1 MLVLRLFF
9 VAAYVIMWAF
19 DMEALNNGT
28 EAYDKGDY
36 EAAVEYYRAAAMCG
50 VNFFALNKL
59 GVCYEDGVGVEQDYE
74 KAVEYY
80 RKSAEQGND
89 WAEYNLAGCYYNG
102 CGVKKNR
109 AKAKEL
115 YRSAAEKGNKNA
127 KEKFVKLF

>member
-1 MLVLRLFF
+1 M
-9 VAAYVIMWAF
+9 
-19 DMEALNNGT
+19 
-28 EAYDKGDY
+28 
-36 EAAVEYYRAAAMCG
+36 
-50 VNFFALNKL
+50 

-80 RKSAEQGND
+80 RKSAEQDND
-89 WAEYNLAGCYYNG
+89 WAEYNLACCYYNG
-102 CGVKKNR
+102 CGVKKNL